1 MAKFVELHYITTG
14 SLLVNCEQIRMVETI
29 KGADRC
35 KVLVGDIPAATS
47 FYAKES
53 YEEVK
58 KLLLGAEPQRVLLV
72 VENIVKH
79 QPQIGKAALRTRQT
93 DAMRAA
99 LAFHRDHLLRQRQH
113 DDEKYLCENSLR
125 HDMTAG
131 FYRGRVSVE
140 EEVLDWLERMV
151 RDA

>member
-1 MAKFVELHYITTG
+1 M
-14 SLLVNCEQIRMVETI
+14 
-29 KGADRC
+29 ADRYISR
-35 KVLVGDIPAATS
+35 D
-47 FYAKES
+47 
-53 YEEVK
+53 
-58 KLLLGAEPQRVLLV
+58 KLLDELSAYKNPETWNPLTCNLDTVKRVLLV
-72 VENIVKH
+72 VDNVVKR

-93 DAMRAA
+93 DAIRAA
-99 LAFHRDHLLRQRQH
+99 LAFHRDHLLRQRQN

-151 RDA
+151 RDDV

>member
-1 MAKFVELHYITTG
+1 MADQYI
-14 SLLVNCEQIRMVETI
+14 SR
-29 KGADRC
+29 D
-35 KVLVGDIPAATS
+35 
-47 FYAKES
+47 
-53 YEEVK
+53 
-58 KLLLGAEPQRVLLV
+58 KLLDELSAYKNPDTWNSDVCNFDTVKRVLLV

>member
-1 MAKFVELHYITTG
+1 M
-14 SLLVNCEQIRMVETI
+14 
-29 KGADRC
+29 ADRYISR
-35 KVLVGDIPAATS
+35 D
-47 FYAKES
+47 
-53 YEEVK
+53 
-58 KLLLGAEPQRVLLV
+58 KLLDELSAYKNPDTWNSDVCDLDTVKRVLLV

-99 LAFHRDHLLRQRQH
+99 LTFHRDHLLRQRQN
-113 DDEKYLCENSLR
+113 DDEKYLYENSLR
-125 HDMTAG
+125 LDLTAG

>member
-1 MAKFVELHYITTG
+1 MEERYIG
-14 SLLVNCEQIRMVETI
+14 RN
-29 KGADRC
+29 
-35 KVLVGDIPAATS
+35 
-47 FYAKES
+47 
-53 YEEVK
+53 
-58 KLLLGAEPQRVLLV
+58 KLLDELSAYKNPDTWNPEMCNIDTVKRVLLV

-79 QPQIGKAALRTRQT
+79 QPQIGKAELRTRQT
-93 DAMRAA
+93 DAMRAE

-131 FYRGRVSVE
+131 FYRGRVSAE

>member
-1 MAKFVELHYITTG
+1 MADQYI
-14 SLLVNCEQIRMVETI
+14 SRN
-29 KGADRC
+29 
-35 KVLVGDIPAATS
+35 
-47 FYAKES
+47 
-53 YEEVK
+53 
-58 KLLLGAEPQRVLLV
+58 KLLDELSAYKNPDTWNSDVCDLDTVKRVLLV

-79 QPQIGKAALRTRQT
+79 QPKIGKEALRTKQT

-125 HDMTAG
+125 HGMTAG

-140 EEVLDWLERMV
+140 GEVLDWLERMV